1 MIKLMFYSINGS
13 AAETA
18 YLLNCSKVCQ
28 SLYLVRLVFAIM
40 CFCPSIVVMSNLWEQ
55 CIYFLFLPRFTN
67 QCNSKLYFANS
78 LQFEP
83 HICFNDNFWWEIVL
97 YLDCST
103 FVMPRNACQ
112 LLPPLCPPQ
121 ACAKRNMKALP
132 RTYQSF
138 LSSNISTLPHN
149 LNNAE
154 QVEVQINLRFDH
166 PLPFS
171 GLRSP
176 PFRSTRRKKM

>member
-1 MIKLMFYSINGS
+1 MFDFQCFLKNHTQVS
-13 AAETA
+13 
-18 YLLNCSKVCQ
+18 Q
-28 SLYLVRLVFAIM
+28 WVRYWGLKQYWMSGCFFAIM
-40 CFCPSIVVMSNLWEQ
+40 CFCPSIVVVSNLCEQ
-55 CIYFLFLPRFTN
+55 CIYFWFLPRFTN

-121 ACAKRNMKALP
+121 ACAKRNMMALP

-138 LSSNISTLPHN
+138 LSSIISTLPHN

-154 QVEVQINLRFDH
+154 QVEVQIN
-166 PLPFS
+166 
-171 GLRSP
+171 
-176 PFRSTRRKKM
+176 

>member
-1 MIKLMFYSINGS
+1 MINLMFYSINGS

-28 SLYLVRLVFAIM
+28 SLYLVKLVFAIM

-55 CIYFLFLPRFTN
+55 CIYLCFLPRFTN

-121 ACAKRNMKALP
+121 ACAKRNTMALS

-149 LNNAE
+149 LNIAE
-154 QVEVQINLRFDH
+154 QVEMQIH
-166 PLPFS
+166 
-171 GLRSP
+171 
-176 PFRSTRRKKM
+176 